1 MFVALVFATAA
12 ALAPPPLAALAID
25 KGIVPGDLTALIVD
39 RRRVPGVA
47 RVVYW
52 GATYAQTYLVGW
64 IGQRALQDLRIQ
76 LFAHLQGMSVGFYSR
91 KRAGVLISRL
101 SNDVEALDTLVS
113 DGIVTLFGSSL
124 TLIGTAVILFTLDAE
139 LALITYTV
147 FPILGIA
154 SLVFRI
160 VSADAYR
167 ATREKVAAITPTCR
181 RRCRASAS
189 CGRSRRSRGT

>member
-1 MFVALVFATAA
+1 MT
-12 ALAPPPLAALAID
+12 
-25 KGIVPGDLTALIVD
+25 
-39 RRRVPGVA
+39 
-47 RVVYW
+47 
-52 GATYAQTYLVGW
+52 GW
-64 IGQRALQDLRIQ
+64 VGQRALQDLRIQ
-76 LFAHLQGMSVGFYSR
+76 LFAHLQTMSVGFYSR

-124 TLIGTAVILFTLDAE
+124 TLIGTAVILFTLDSE

-154 SLVFRI
+154 SFVFRI

-167 ATREKVAAITPTCR
+167 ATREKVARDHRLPAGDAVRHPG
-181 RRCRASAS
+181 RARPSPRSRATS
-189 CGRSRRSRGT
+189 SSSRRSTRRTASRT

>member
-1 MFVALVFATAA
+1 
-12 ALAPPPLAALAID
+12 
-25 KGIVPGDLTALIVD
+25 
-39 RRRVPGVA
+39 
-47 RVVYW
+47 
-52 GATYAQTYLVGW
+52 
-64 IGQRALQDLRIQ
+64 
-76 LFAHLQGMSVGFYSR
+76 MSVGFYSR

-154 SLVFRI
+154 SFALPDRL
-160 VSADAYR
+160 APTPTAPR
-167 ATREKVAAITPTCR
+167 ARRSRRSPPTCR

-189 CGRSRRSRGT
+189 CARSRRSRATSSRFEELNEENRGANMKTVHLNAAYFPGVELLSAHRDRRHPASTAASRPSTARSRSACSSPSWPR